1 MKIRTDFVTN
11 SSSSSF
17 ILSIPQGKTDKLK
30 QDIRDTY
37 CAVWY
42 AISDTKIENVKV
54 YVDWVYSSLI
64 GFKTLEE
71 LENNECDLAQNIKT
85 YRALGMNDTQIKAAL
100 IAGYSDF
107 VHCDTE
113 VHFDVLLR
121 KDVMDGISRVLN
133 EGNGV
138 AYAPHLEYHTALCD
152 KIGTEYKKID
162 VDLE

>member
-1 MKIRTDFVTN
+1 MTPIVF
-11 SSSSSF
+11 
-17 ILSIPQGKTDKLK
+17 
-30 QDIRDTY
+30 DIRFFKRTLAA
-37 CAVWY
+37 CHVPRSGSRLVSRMPARTIAAGISAVR
-42 AISDTKIENVKV
+42 KI
-54 YVDWVYSSLI
+54 
-64 GFKTLEE
+64 F
-71 LENNECDLAQNIKT
+71 
-85 YRALGMNDTQIKAAL
+85 ALGMNDTQIKAAL
-100 IAGYSDF
+100 IAGYCDF

-121 KDVMDGISRVLN
+121 KDVIDGISQVLN